1 MLTDESPREVPLPTP
16 RVVLPDTEAAA
27 AGQPA
32 VPVRLPGRAAL
43 DDSDRPIDVV
53 DLLALDAFV
62 AGTQPF
68 ARSTALDDVRAD
80 AALLPPGAVLARH
93 AVDDTTRAAVATG
106 PGWTLRY
113 THWLRQRRAEVV
125 VTAVDEALARAVL
138 EAATAD
144 AVDRT
149 RRPDDHVTIGF
160 WHTATHGV
168 RYKPRA
174 IEAPA
179 WEAIGGNYPAPVA
192 QAVTRLA
199 GLDPEKVP
207 GRVLLLHGPPGTGKT
222 TLLRSLARSWRGW
235 CRTDCVLDPDRLFS
249 DPSYLLEVTSAE
261 PVGDD
266 DGEEPKGPR
275 WRLLVL
281 EDCDE
286 LVRAEAKASAGQ
298 ALSRLLN
305 LTDGM
310 LGQGTQVLVAL
321 TTNERLSALHPA
333 VLRPGRCLAQLEVG
347 RLSTAESAGWL
358 AARGLDV
365 VAPAGGATL
374 AELYAL
380 AAQAAG
386 DAPVLSVTDAPA
398 DGVGLYL

>member
-1 MLTDESPREVPLPTP
+1 MLTDETSREVPAP
-16 RVVLPDTEAAA
+16 RVVLPDTAAA
-27 AGQPA
+27 AA

-53 DLLALDAFV
+53 DLLALEPFIV
-62 AGTQPF
+62 GTQPY

-80 AALLPPGAVLARH
+80 APLVPADGVLARQ

-125 VTAVDEALARAVL
+125 VTAVDDELARTVI

-144 AVDRT
+144 AVDRS

-160 WHTATHGV
+160 WHTATHGI

-174 IEAPA
+174 IDAPS
-179 WEAIGGNYPAPVA
+179 WDAIAGNYPAPVA
-192 QAVTRLA
+192 DAVTRLSA
-199 GLDPEKVP
+199 LDPEHLP

-266 DGEEPKGPR
+266 DGDTEPKGPR

-310 LGQGTQVLVAL
+310 LGQGTSVLVAL

-347 RLSTAESAGWL
+347 RLSTPESARWL

-365 VAPAGGATL
+365 PPPPGGATL

-380 AAQAAG
+380 AARAAG
-386 DAPVLSVTDAPA
+386 EAPVLSVTDGPA